1 MKVLLRGP
9 VWYLAIAGLV
19 LAASAAF
26 LMDVL
31 EDNGRA
37 ALVISDVEGTWT
49 AAGGGR
55 LMVSADG
62 SAELER
68 VTEPEVN
75 CGQSSGPAPLTYTGP
90 AMWEFDTFPD
100 EASGIRFDF
109 RGPDTGKS
117 CRIHLVVHPDGQG
130 GKGFLPHDADMKYV
144 RDAGRRG

>member
-1 MKVLLRGP
+1 MLGSEREEKSMKVLLRRS
-9 VWYLAIAGLV
+9 VWFLAIAGLV

-26 LMDVL
+26 LMDAL

-37 ALVISDVEGTWT
+37 TLVISDVEGTWT

-55 LMVSADG
+55 LTVSADG

-75 CGQSSGPAPLTYTGP
+75 CGQSSGAAPLTYTGP
-90 AMWEFDTFPD
+90 AMWEFDAFPD

-109 RGPDTGKS
+109 RGPTPGS
-117 CRIHLVVHPDGQG
+117 RAGSTWWFTRMVTAVG
-130 GKGFLPHDADMKYV
+130 GSSRTTPT
-144 RDAGRRG
+144 